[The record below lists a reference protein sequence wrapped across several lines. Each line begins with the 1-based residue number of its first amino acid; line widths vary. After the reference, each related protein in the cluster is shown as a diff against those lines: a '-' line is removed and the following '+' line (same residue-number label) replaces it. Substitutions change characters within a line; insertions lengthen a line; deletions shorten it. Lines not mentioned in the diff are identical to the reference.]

1 MYNIHSHYEHIFSFL
16 KTVVKDPVLLSF
28 YPFGS
33 TKFENV
39 EYMHCNGDGT
49 SPVIV
54 CYDQEP
60 ILDSCVETFRQVKQM
75 YSPGG
80 DRSII
85 LLNTETNSKIKN
97 KLLEEFKFGDCS
109 CFFHIFAA
117 ADWYRGYQHCVELID
132 PSKRKIKKKYI
143 TFNRI
148 TGNSRAYRSLFV
160 AELDKNNLIEH
171 GHVSYSDT
179 CPEHGHYST
188 SIHEIIEKHNVSTE
202 YVLACKTILDSITF
216 PLRIDFKD
224 TALIPN
230 GSQTL
235 NAIPEMMESFLHVV
249 TETCFWETKDHL
261 TEKIFKPI
269 VARQPFVLLGCANNL
284 KYLKNYGFKT
294 FDSWWDESYDKI
306 QDPVERIQA
315 VVKIIKDICAMPEDE
330 LEATLRGM
338 QYVLNYNY
346 NLFYSKEFVQRE
358 WNNLKQSLTQAVV
371 QHPPRSPG
379 GTPIL
384 DHLYISLD
392 NTPAEYQTGISV

>member
-1 MYNIHSHYEHIFSFL
+1 
-16 KTVVKDPVLLSF
+16 
-28 YPFGS
+28 
-33 TKFENV
+33 
-39 EYMHCNGDGT
+39 MHCNGDGT
-49 SPVIV
+49 SPIVI

-60 ILDSCVETFRQVKQM
+60 ILDSCTKTFNQIIHM
-75 YSPGG
+75 YSPDVR

-85 LLNTETNSKIKN
+85 LLNTETNSELKN
-97 KLLEEFKFGDCS
+97 KLLKEFKFGDCAY
-109 CFFHIFAA
+109 FFHIFAA
-117 ADWYRGYQHCVELID
+117 ADWYRGYQQCADLIE
-132 PSKRKIKKKYI
+132 PTKRRLNKKFI

-160 AELDKNNLIEH
+160 AELNKNNLIEH
-171 GHVSYSDT
+171 GHVSYSDN

-188 SIHEIIEKHNVSTE
+188 SIHEVIEKHNVSVD
-202 YVLACKTILDSITF
+202 YVLECKTILDSIPF
-216 PLRIDFKD
+216 PLRIDFKE

-249 TETCFWETKDHL
+249 TETCFWETKEHL

-284 KYLKNYGFKT
+284 KYLKSYGFKT
-294 FDSWWDESYDKI
+294 FDSWWDESYDQI
-306 QDPVERIQA
+306 EDPIKRIQA
-315 VVKIIKDICAMPEDE
+315 VVKIIKDICAMSAEE
-330 LEATLRGM
+330 LEGM
-338 QYVLNYNY
+338 LCGMNYILDYNY

-358 WNNLKQSLTQAVV
+358 WDNLKQNIMQAVV
-371 QHPPRSPG
+371 QHPPRLPG

-392 NTPAEYQTGISV
+392 NTPAEFRIDKLI

>member
-1 MYNIHSHYEHIFSFL
+1 
-16 KTVVKDPVLLSF
+16 
-28 YPFGS
+28 
-33 TKFENV
+33 
-39 EYMHCNGDGT
+39 MHCNGDGT

>member
-1 MYNIHSHYEHIFSFL
+1 MYNIHSHYENIFSFL
-16 KTVVKDPVLLSF
+16 KTIVKDPVLLSF

-39 EYMHCNGDGT
+39 EYFHCNGDGT

-60 ILDSCVETFRQVKQM
+60 ILDSCVDTFKNIKQM
-75 YSPGG
+75 YSPGH

-85 LLNTETNSKIKN
+85 LLNTETNSEVKN
-97 KLLEEFKFGDCS
+97 QLLKQFKFGDCTY
-109 CFFHIFAA
+109 FFHIFAA
-117 ADWYRGYQHCVELID
+117 VDWYRGYQQCADLTV
-132 PSKRKIKKKYI
+132 PTKRKINKKFI

-160 AELDKNNLIEH
+160 AELIKNNLLEH
-171 GHVSYSDT
+171 GHVSYSEN

-188 SIHEIIEKHNVSTE
+188 SIYELVEKHNVSADYILE
-202 YVLACKTILDSITF
+202 CKAILDSIPF
-216 PLRIDFKD
+216 PLRIDFKE

-284 KYLKNYGFKT
+284 KYLKSYGFKT
-294 FDSWWDESYDKI
+294 FDSWWDESYDQI
-306 QDPVERIQA
+306 EDPVERIQA
-315 VVKIIKDICAMPEDE
+315 IVKIIKYICSMSAEE
-330 LEATLRGM
+330 LEAMLQGM
-338 QYVLNYNY
+338 NYVLDYNY
-346 NLFYSKEFVQRE
+346 NLFYSKDFIQRE
-358 WNNLKQSLTQAVV
+358 WDNLKQSLIQAVV
-371 QHPPRSPG
+371 QHPPRLPG

-392 NTPAEYQTGISV
+392 NTPVEYRPDKLI